1 MHWICVAG
9 SAFELCFC
17 KVADSI
23 MAGRDFSEKM
33 FPDKLLQV
41 SYMVIG
47 ETVKADTEP
56 LEKIVLS
63 MRLNHV

>member
-1 MHWICVAG
+1 MHWICVAD

-17 KVADSI
+17 KVADAI
-23 MAGRDFSEKM
+23 VTGRDLSEKM

-41 SYMVIG
+41 SSMVIG
-47 ETVKADTEP
+47 ETIKADAEP

-63 MRLNHV
+63 VRLNHV